1 MIILIS
7 DYHQCEGYVDNNGA
21 LEVGCMWD
29 TSFWGGV
36 HYSYPTNG
44 FGAFETRGI
53 HRYSEY
59 FDNPNYGMTCSRN

>member
-1 MIILIS
+1 
-7 DYHQCEGYVDNNGA
+7 
-21 LEVGCMWD
+21 MWD

-53 HRYSEY
+53 HRYNEY
-59 FDNPNYGMTCSRN
+59 FNDPSYGMTCSRTDQFKIIIIGKIYMTHTLTC